1 MASGS
6 FALQLAECRARL
18 GFDSAKAFYR
28 WLEDKGELNFNY
40 AYYARIESGGAI
52 PSSAVVS
59 KLAMLLE
66 KSGQKD
72 EGDALVRSFC
82 SELFPKHEHL
92 FASESVAMS
101 SPSAGSSELPA
112 PTKSKKA
119 ELSDRQVACI
129 GASRTHYFV
138 FLLLTLARKP
148 ISLEQ
153 LRERLQ
159 DAKLGVILSE
169 MSACK
174 LILVEGDLVRSLNT
188 DLRFPKAENDATKK
202 IYASMDGWD
211 AEFGSSFGFESL
223 KRKMLLRRISPRFA
237 GMILS
242 HADLIVDLINSSD
255 EINTDYNTDVLQFQM
270 SISRGRLPG

>member
-28 WLEDKGELNFNY
+28 WLEAKGELNFNY

-82 SELFPKHEHL
+82 SELFPKH
-92 FASESVAMS
+92 ESVAMS

-174 LILVEGDLVRSLNT
+174 LILVEGDLV
-188 DLRFPKAENDATKK
+188 
-202 IYASMDGWD
+202 
-211 AEFGSSFGFESL
+211 SL
-223 KRKMLLRRISPRFA
+223 KYRHLMWF
-237 GMILS
+237 
-242 HADLIVDLINSSD
+242 
-255 EINTDYNTDVLQFQM
+255 
-270 SISRGRLPG
+270 